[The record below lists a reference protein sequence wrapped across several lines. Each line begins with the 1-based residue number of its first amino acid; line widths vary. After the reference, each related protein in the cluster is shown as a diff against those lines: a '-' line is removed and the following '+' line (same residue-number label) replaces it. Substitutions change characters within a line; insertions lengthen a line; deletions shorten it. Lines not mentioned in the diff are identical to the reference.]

1 MRLLLWLVALM
12 ATAIGIAVT
21 ARFNPGNVVLF
32 YPPHRIDMSL
42 NLFVVLAV
50 LLFMLV
56 YGLARALSATLNMP
70 RRVAAYR
77 LRKREREANK
87 GLRDALKALF
97 EGRFG
102 HAEKAA
108 MKAAELPEN
117 AGLAALIGARAAHRM
132 REPVRRDSWL
142 AGVAHDNAL
151 KTARLMT
158 VTELL
163 VDDHQPEAALE
174 AVAELNAT
182 GQRHIHALQWSMK
195 AQQQARNWPEVLRL
209 VRVLDK
215 RKALHPALSKRLREM
230 SYEALLGEGAHD
242 AESLRRVWAQVPV
255 EERLQ
260 SAIAARAATAFN
272 ARGLHEEARGIA
284 EDALRSSWDERVL
297 RAWRDAAG
305 QPGSPALLAQ
315 IERCEHWLRTRPND
329 AELALTLGSLCLQQ
343 KLWGKAQRYLEQAL
357 SDVSDP
363 RMAREAH
370 LKLAQMHEALG
381 QDELAAVHYRLCAL
395 SGATGPVPVARGAL
409 AGVL

>member
-32 YPPHRIDMSL
+32 YPPHRIDLSL
-42 NLFVVLAV
+42 NFFVVLEV

-56 YGLARALSATLNMP
+56 YALVRAFNATTSMP
-70 RRVAAYR
+70 ARVAAYR
-77 LRKREREANK
+77 LRKRERDGNK

-108 MKAAELPEN
+108 ARAAELPEN

-132 REPVRRDSWL
+132 REPARRDNWL
-142 AGVAHDNAL
+142 AGTAGDASL

-174 AVAELNAT
+174 AVAELNASGT
-182 GQRHIHALQWSMK
+182 RHIHALQWSMK
-195 AQQQARNWPEVLRL
+195 ANQQAKNWPEVLRL
-209 VRVLDK
+209 VRSLDK
-215 RKALHPALSKRLREM
+215 HKSLHPALSARLRELA
-230 SYEALLGEGAHD
+230 YDALLSDNSHD
-242 AESLRRVWAQVPV
+242 AESIQRVWATVPAAD
-255 EERLQ
+255 RIKPY
-260 SAIAARAATAFN
+260 IAAHAATALN
-272 ARGLHEEARGIA
+272 ARGLHDQARATVEEA
-284 EDALRSSWDERVL
+284 L
-297 RAWRDAAG
+297 RAEWDDRVVRAYREAAAPAG
-305 QPGSPALLAQ
+305 TPALLAQ
-315 IERCEHWLRTRPND
+315 IENCEQWIKQRPND
-329 AELALTLGSLCLQQ
+329 AELALTLGSLCLKQ

-357 SDVSDP
+357 SDASEP
-363 RMAREAH
+363 RMVRESH

-381 QDELAAVHYRLCAL
+381 QQDEAAAHFRQCAL
-395 SGATGPVPVARGAL
+395 ASIL
-409 AGVL
+409 